1 MQTTHMATPVLEV
14 AHLEKVYGALGN
26 VTRALNDV
34 SFTVNRGDF
43 VGIMGASGSCKATL
57 LNCVSTIDSAT
68 SGTIRINGQD
78 VTRMKQAKLSQF
90 RREELGFIFQD
101 SNLLDTLTARE
112 NIALPL
118 TIART
123 NSAEISTRVQDVAA
137 RLSISQVLDK
147 NPYQMSGGQQQ
158 RVAIARALIT
168 KPKLVF
174 ADEPTGNLD
183 SVSSAE
189 VLGFLKRSVNELGQ
203 TIVMVTHDA
212 VAASYADRAIV
223 FADGQIVA
231 DEANPTAETMNDLLM
246 AERER
251 ATRAAVTST
260 RADTL
265 ARLAGV
271 KDVPNLPITDAPL
284 PPAGRTGTMHHARAA
299 AQHAR

>member
-34 SFTVNRGDF
+34 SFTVNRGEF
-43 VGIMGASGSCKATL
+43 VGIMGASGSGKSTL

-147 NPYQMSGGQQQ
+147 YPYQMSGGQQQ
-158 RVAIARALIT
+158 RVAIARALVNDPVLI
-168 KPKLVF
+168 L
-174 ADEPTGNLD
+174 ADEATGNLD
-183 SVSSAE
+183 TRTSFE
-189 VLGFLKRSVNELGQ
+189 ILTLFQELYARGR
-203 TIVMVTHDA
+203 TIVFVTHNPELSAYSSRTIVLKDGR
-212 VAASYADRAIV
+212 VIQDTRNEKIASAK
-223 FADGQIVA
+223 
-231 DEANPTAETMNDLLM
+231 E
-246 AERER
+246 
-251 ATRAAVTST
+251 
-260 RADTL
+260 TL
-265 ARLAGV
+265 AA
-271 KDVPNLPITDAPL
+271 LPKNED
-284 PPAGRTGTMHHARAA
+284 
-299 AQHAR
+299 

>member
-34 SFTVNRGDF
+34 SFTVNRGEF
-43 VGIMGASGSCKATL
+43 VGIMGASGSGKSTL

-118 TIART
+118 TIACT

-147 NPYQMSGGQQQ
+147 YPYQMSGGQQQ
-158 RVAIARALIT
+158 RVAAARALVTDPTMIM
-168 KPKLVF
+168 
-174 ADEPTGNLD
+174 ADEPTGALD
-183 SVSSAE
+183 SKSARLLLE
-189 VLGFLKRSVNELGQ
+189 SLEALNRRLRATVL
-203 TIVMVTHDA
+203 MVTHDSF
-212 VAASYADRAIV
+212 AASYTSRVLFIRDGKIFTELRRGDTDRREFFDRIMEV
-223 FADGQIVA
+223 VA
-231 DEANPTAETMNDLLM
+231 MMGGEG
-246 AERER
+246 
-251 ATRAAVTST
+251 S
-260 RADTL
+260 
-265 ARLAGV
+265 
-271 KDVPNLPITDAPL
+271 DAL
-284 PPAGRTGTMHHARAA
+284 
-299 AQHAR
+299 

>member
-34 SFTVNRGDF
+34 SFTVNRGEF
-43 VGIMGASGSCKATL
+43 VGIMGASGSGKSTL

-123 NSAEISTRVQDVAA
+123 NSAEISTRALDSKSA
-137 RLSISQVLDK
+137 RLLLESLEALNRRLHATVL
-147 NPYQMSGGQQQ
+147 
-158 RVAIARALIT
+158 
-168 KPKLVF
+168 
-174 ADEPTGNLD
+174 
-183 SVSSAE
+183 
-189 VLGFLKRSVNELGQ
+189 
-203 TIVMVTHDA
+203 MVTHDSF
-212 VAASYADRAIV
+212 AASYTSRVLFIRDGKIFTELRRGDTDRREFFDRIMEV
-223 FADGQIVA
+223 VA
-231 DEANPTAETMNDLLM
+231 MMGGEG
-246 AERER
+246 
-251 ATRAAVTST
+251 S
-260 RADTL
+260 
-265 ARLAGV
+265 
-271 KDVPNLPITDAPL
+271 DAL
-284 PPAGRTGTMHHARAA
+284 
-299 AQHAR
+299 

>member
-34 SFTVNRGDF
+34 SFTVNRGEF
-43 VGIMGASGSCKATL
+43 VGIMGASGSGKSTL

-118 TIART
+118 TIVRT

-147 NPYQMSGGQQQ
+147 YPYQMSGGQQQ
-158 RVAIARALIT
+158 RVAAARALVTDPTMIM
-168 KPKLVF
+168 
-174 ADEPTGNLD
+174 ADEPTGALD
-183 SVSSAE
+183 SKSARLLLE
-189 VLGFLKRSVNELGQ
+189 SLEALNRRLRATVL
-203 TIVMVTHDA
+203 MVTHDSF
-212 VAASYADRAIV
+212 AASYTSRVLFIRDGKIFTELRRGDTNRREFFDRIMEV
-223 FADGQIVA
+223 VA
-231 DEANPTAETMNDLLM
+231 MMGGEG
-246 AERER
+246 
-251 ATRAAVTST
+251 S
-260 RADTL
+260 
-265 ARLAGV
+265 
-271 KDVPNLPITDAPL
+271 DAL
-284 PPAGRTGTMHHARAA
+284 
-299 AQHAR
+299 

>member
-34 SFTVNRGDF
+34 SFTVNRGEF
-43 VGIMGASGSCKATL
+43 VGIMGASGSGKSTL

-147 NPYQMSGGQQQ
+147 YPYQMSGGQQQ
-158 RVAIARALIT
+158 RVAAARALVTDPTMIM
-168 KPKLVF
+168 
-174 ADEPTGNLD
+174 ADEPTGALD
-183 SVSSAE
+183 SKSARLLLE
-189 VLGFLKRSVNELGQ
+189 SWRPS
-203 TIVMVTHDA
+203 I
-212 VAASYADRAIV
+212 AACAPPCSWSRM
-223 FADGQIVA
+223 
-231 DEANPTAETMNDLLM
+231 TALPP
-246 AERER
+246 
-251 ATRAAVTST
+251 ATRAACCSFAT
-260 RADTL
+260 
-265 ARLAGV
+265 ARSS
-271 KDVPNLPITDAPL
+271 PSC
-284 PPAGRTGTMHHARAA
+284 AA
-299 AQHAR
+299 ATPTAESFSTALWRSLP